1 MLRFIF
7 GASGAGKSVSL
18 YREVIERAEREP
30 KRNFFILVPDQFTM
44 QTQMDVV
51 REHPRHGIMNI
62 DVLSFGRLSH
72 RILAECGGEKM
83 PVLDDTGKS
92 LLLRHAADKHA
103 EELPYIGRNMHKAGY
118 IDEVKS
124 TISEFMQYNL
134 SPTDLDLLIK
144 AGEKRSTLQAKLKDL
159 RLLYAAFL

>member
-62 DVLSFGRLSH
+62 DVLSFGRLSSYSG
-72 RILAECGGEKM
+72 RMRGGE
-83 PVLDDTGKS
+83 D
-92 LLLRHAADKHA
+92 
-103 EELPYIGRNMHKAGY
+103 AG
-118 IDEVKS
+118 
-124 TISEFMQYNL
+124 T
-134 SPTDLDLLIK
+134 
-144 AGEKRSTLQAKLKDL
+144 R
-159 RLLYAAFL
+159 